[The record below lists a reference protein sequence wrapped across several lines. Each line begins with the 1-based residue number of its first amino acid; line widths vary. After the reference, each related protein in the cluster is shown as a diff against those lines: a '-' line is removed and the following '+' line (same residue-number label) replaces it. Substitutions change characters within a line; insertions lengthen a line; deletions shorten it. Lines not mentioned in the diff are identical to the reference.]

1 MSHVFKIGIA
11 AQNNKEIKE
20 VNHIDVIANKGV
32 VSERVSS
39 VGKMAKLYD
48 FFTII

>member
-11 AQNNKEIKE
+11 AKNNKEIKE

-32 VSERVSS
+32 VSERGKSAPVVETNTSS
-39 VGKMAKLYD
+39 W
-48 FFTII
+48 